1 MTRKTRFSFS
11 RRGTS
16 PPVSSGLG
24 TNKPMRKR
32 RLMKLAAILL
42 TAAMLLPL
50 WGCGRGQR
58 GEREPAEASAPPQ
71 SYLSAQTDSSFPLG
85 LNACIQGLAATG
97 NYIFAGGVRN
107 EVPALVRIEYSRGE
121 SGIKLG
127 ESQRMELP
135 DCPDGTQLLNL
146 SSAADRLYVLL
157 GIPDEEG
164 KSLSCRVLVYS
175 GEDSPAQSLD
185 LDWAEEE
192 YLLSIL
198 ALEDGGF
205 LLRDTHH
212 LRHYSAEGALIA
224 ALEQE
229 REDFYPPLLLE
240 GEPVIWLRDAE
251 TGRSTLNAIASDGAS
266 LEPLAEL
273 GDIGAPRAYIQSR
286 IGRTLVS
293 DVSGLYRINPDYSME
308 TVFEWYPLTGD
319 YGQNY
324 RYICQLEENVFLVVS
339 RDSAELR
346 RLVLTERIED
356 RPVIRLGFY
365 GVSEGTAD
373 YLTQLLGSYNREYR
387 VEAIDCGR
395 GEAALSKLLAEL
407 AAGDKLDILVT
418 GCDSIAPSNTFVD
431 LYQFLDRDEE
441 LSREDFLP
449 KIMDALETDG
459 ELRQIWNSFATV
471 VPLALGPL
479 AEGPKPLRLA
489 DCQDYLDSR
498 GYDGI
503 LFSTPLTAEDLFEIT
518 ADALLA
524 DSWQEERGEYRLDRQ
539 QIRELVELCR
549 SRPMEAPPLDTLT
562 EEDNS
567 LVFRTGGVGLEG
579 IIALEKEQ
587 QPYRLFDGSDG
598 GDNCV
603 RLMTA
608 YGTCFMIP
616 ETCKDPESA
625 WGFLRT
631 LLLPGTQLKF
641 YEDRA
646 LYPVNVHAFE
656 TLLDSCE
663 DSQVVDAV
671 RTLVER
677 GTVRNYDAARRR
689 EILLRCLEPCLYG
702 DYDIERAIDD
712 AQGRLNLY
720 AAERQN

>member
-1 MTRKTRFSFS
+1 
-11 RRGTS
+11 
-16 PPVSSGLG
+16 
-24 TNKPMRKR
+24 MRP
-32 RLMKLAAILL
+32 LFVILL

-50 WGCGRGQR
+50 WGCGQGQR

-85 LNACIQGLAATG
+85 LNACIQGLAATE

-107 EVPALVRIEYSRGE
+107 EAPALVRIEYSRGE
-121 SGIKLG
+121 SGTKLG

-135 DCPDGTQLLNL
+135 DCPEGTQLLNL

-164 KSLSCRVLVYS
+164 KNLSCRVLIYS

-185 LDWAEEE
+185 LNWAEEE
-192 YLLSIL
+192 YPLSIL

-212 LRHYSAEGALIA
+212 LRHYSAEGELIA

-240 GEPVIWLRDAE
+240 GEPVIWLRDPE

-273 GDIGAPRAYIQSR
+273 RDIGAPRAYIQSR

-293 DVSGLYRINPDYSME
+293 DVSGFYSINPDYSME

-324 RYICQLEENVFLVVS
+324 RYICQLEENVFLTAAKDFGELKQMTLS
-339 RDSAELR
+339 RR
-346 RLVLTERIED
+346 MED
-356 RPVIRLGFY
+356 RPLIRLGFCGLSKY
-365 GVSEGTAD
+365 VTEDLS
-373 YLTQLLGSYNREYR
+373 LLLSQYNPEYR

-395 GEAALSKLLAEL
+395 DEASLSKLLTEL

-418 GCDSIAPSNTFVD
+418 GCDTMAPSDTFMD

-449 KIMDALETDG
+449 QILSGLETDG
-459 ELRQIWNSFATV
+459 ELRQIWNSFAITV
-471 VPLALGPL
+471 PWALGPL
-479 AEGPKPLRLA
+479 AEGPNPLRLA

-518 ADALLA
+518 ADGLLA
-524 DSWQEERGEYRLDRQ
+524 DSYNEESGEYSLNRQ
-539 QIRELVELCR
+539 RIRELVELCC

-567 LVFRTGGVGLEG
+567 LVFRTGGAGLDG
-579 IIALEKEQ
+579 IASMEEEQ
-587 QPYRLFDGSDG
+587 QPYRFFDGSDG

-646 LYPVNVHAFE
+646 FYPVNVHAFE
-656 TLLDSCE
+656 TLLDSCA
-663 DSQVVDAV
+663 DSRTGEVVN
-671 RTLVER
+671 TLLER
-677 GTVRNYDAARRR
+677 GHIQNYDAARRR
-689 EILLRCLEPCLYG
+689 EILFRCLEPCLYG

-720 AAERQN
+720 AAEQQN